1 MIEAGRTS
9 VVRCGW
15 AMAFALVL
23 LPNAAWGQRGGM
35 GGRETGGMGEMG
47 AQMPRFSAPVL
58 PGPELDGPPDAT
70 EVRKLL
76 TLTDEQVKR
85 YEQARDSFVTA
96 TKPQRDS
103 IHTQLEIMNDKLS
116 SGDRAA
122 ALFYA
127 QRATKIS
134 RGLKDLQGKWE
145 EAVLFK
151 ILSADQTRIYK
162 KWKKEAEEADV
173 EQQKRDAM
181 RWNPMMGG
189 TTGREEKTE
198 IAAPVGSPAGSSPA
212 VRVGRMIYTAG
223 QVALDAEGSI
233 VGEGD
238 LHAQTVKAFANL
250 AAVLQ
255 AARARPSDV
264 VRLTIYVVN
273 YKPQD
278 LAMIRE
284 AGAAFLP
291 RSDAPALTVLGV
303 QSLYREGLL
312 ISIEATA
319 LAGAPGVGAGR
330 DRAEPR

>member
-1 MIEAGRTS
+1 
-9 VVRCGW
+9 
-15 AMAFALVL
+15 
-23 LPNAAWGQRGGM
+23 
-35 GGRETGGMGEMG
+35 
-47 AQMPRFSAPVL
+47 
-58 PGPELDGPPDAT
+58 
-70 EVRKLL
+70 
-76 TLTDEQVKR
+76 
-85 YEQARDSFVTA
+85 
-96 TKPQRDS
+96 
-103 IHTQLEIMNDKLS
+103 
-116 SGDRAA
+116 
-122 ALFYA
+122 
-127 QRATKIS
+127 
-134 RGLKDLQGKWE
+134 
-145 EAVLFK
+145 
-151 ILSADQTRIYK
+151 
-162 KWKKEAEEADV
+162 
-173 EQQKRDAM
+173 
-181 RWNPMMGG
+181 MGG